1 MIRQYNNLAKYC
13 RESPVRVVH
22 AQQLLREGDM
32 EPSGQTVLPALHPKR
47 NLHWGSERGT
57 AVRRAE

>member
-1 MIRQYNNLAKYC
+1 
-13 RESPVRVVH
+13 
-22 AQQLLREGDM
+22 M

-57 AVRRAE
+57 IYHVMDVIYHVMDAMDVNMIAL